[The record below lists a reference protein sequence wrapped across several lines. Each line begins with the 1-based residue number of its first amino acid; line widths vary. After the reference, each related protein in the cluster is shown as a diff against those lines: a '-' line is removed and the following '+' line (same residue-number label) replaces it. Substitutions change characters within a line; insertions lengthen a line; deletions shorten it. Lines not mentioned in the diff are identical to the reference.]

1 MHLFGAP
8 RAALPRRTD
17 AFSASTL
24 FVALSGT
31 AAVWLAT
38 AGVSAAADSQQ
49 AAPTD
54 AAQSQESQPQAS
66 VSALGGGAAA
76 ADAAS
81 APSIQV
87 AEIDESGTLGQV
99 TVTARRRSE
108 NAQDVP
114 IPIAVTSGADLDA
127 AGRFR
132 LENLNEALPSTNIEY
147 ANPRQT
153 SIAVRGLGNNPAND
167 ALESSVGIY
176 LDDVYLGRA
185 EMANTDLLD
194 IDQVTLLRGPQGTL
208 FGKNTVAGVL
218 SITTH
223 APSFKPWHDVEASYG
238 DYGYYQARGTW
249 NQPLTHQLA
258 ARLSLSKTFNDGF
271 VRDPTTGRTLDGTN
285 REGGRAQL
293 LWKPSDDFSIR
304 LIGDYSEEHSNTGAS
319 VLYNAGP
326 SGGAKYYAAL
336 ARAGASVIYSPDYD
350 YTTINGRQQM
360 NVRQGG
366 GSGELNWQ
374 IGGYRLTAITA
385 YRGWSFV
392 PYNDA
397 DATNLNAFTNAGQS
411 VNDNQW
417 SQEIRLASPSD
428 EPLSY
433 VVGVYY
439 FNEHQDNL
447 LQTQYGTNGPAILA
461 LGLGAP
467 SFANGY
473 TQTTQLLGTYSESAF
488 GQLTWRP
495 VSGWEFAFGLRDTNE
510 RKTVSLD
517 RTSAGATAFVT
528 NANFANRTL
537 DGLSVDNNGVSGLL
551 SASYKFAPN
560 VLGYLTLSRGTE
572 SGGINPTVPVPG
584 LSLAQLYVKPE
595 VAYDGELGIKSTL
608 LDRRIVLNADL
619 FWTDVRDYQSTLL
632 VQPNSSTSF
641 IQVESN
647 IGKVRTRGVEADVS
661 AVPITGVKLRL
672 ATSLNDARYISYT
685 GAPCSAEQ
693 LAPSLPPSAKTCSL
707 TGRPVVGAPRWVV
720 NPSAGYEHPLPGG
733 LSAEALASYSWR
745 SWFYGS
751 ADDSRYGRVPSYG
764 LLDVRFILH
773 GGDDGASPWS
783 LSVWSNNAL
792 GKRYVIGGLTVS
804 SALYSYSETP
814 GWPRTFGVTANVS
827 F

>member
-1 MHLFGAP
+1 MHSIGAP
-8 RAALPRRTD
+8 RAAFRRRADAFRASTFFVPLTGLATLWLTAAPAVADPQQLAATVTAQGSASAQPTAAPAGTD
-17 AFSASTL
+17 AT
-24 FVALSGT
+24 
-31 AAVWLAT
+31 
-38 AGVSAAADSQQ
+38 
-49 AAPTD
+49 
-54 AAQSQESQPQAS
+54 
-66 VSALGGGAAA
+66 
-76 ADAAS
+76 S
-81 APSIQV
+81 APPIQV

-185 EMANTDLLD
+185 EMANMDLLD
-194 IDQVTLLRGPQGTL
+194 IDQVALLRGPQGTL

-218 SITTH
+218 NITTTSP
-223 APSFKPWHDVEASYG
+223 AFKPWHDVEASYG

-249 NQPLTHQLA
+249 NQPLTDQVA
-258 ARLSLSKTFNDGF
+258 TRLSLSKTFNDGF

-285 REGGRAQL
+285 REGGRAQV
-293 LWKPSDDFSIR
+293 LWKPGDEFSIR
-304 LIGDYSEEHSNTGAS
+304 LIGDYSEEHSNTGAG
-319 VLYNAGP
+319 VIYNPGP
-326 SGGAKYYAAL
+326 NGGSKYYKAVAK
-336 ARAGASVIYSPDYD
+336 AGATVIYSPDYD
-350 YTTINGRQQM
+350 YTTIDGRQQM

-385 YRGWSFV
+385 YRSWSFV

-397 DATNLNAFTNAGQS
+397 DGTNLNALSNAAQS
-411 VNDNQW
+411 VDDNQW
-417 SQEIRLASPSD
+417 SQEIRLASPAD
-428 EPLSY
+428 GPLSY
-433 VVGVYY
+433 VVGLFY

-447 LQTQYGTNGPAILA
+447 LHTQYGANGAAILD

-467 SFANGY
+467 SFASGY

-495 VSGWEFAFGLRDTNE
+495 VSDWEFAFGLRDTNE
-510 RKTVSLD
+510 RKTVSLA
-517 RTSAGATAFVT
+517 RTSAGSIPFVS
-528 NANFANRTL
+528 NPNFADRTL
-537 DGLSVDNNGVSGLL
+537 DGLSLGNNGISGLL
-551 SASYKFAPN
+551 SASYKLDPN

-584 LSLAQLYVKPE
+584 LSLSQLYVKPE

-608 LDRRIVLNADL
+608 LDRRLVLNADL
-619 FWTDVRDYQSTLL
+619 YWTDVRDYQAALL
-632 VQPNSSTSF
+632 VQPNAATTF
-641 IQVESN
+641 IQIESN
-647 IGKVRTRGVEADVS
+647 IGKVRTRGAEADVS
-661 AVPITGVKLRL
+661 AVPVPGLKLRL
-672 ATSLNDARYISYT
+672 AGSLNDARYVSYT
-685 GAPCSAEQ
+685 NAPCSAEQ
-693 LAPSLPPSAKTCSL
+693 LAPSLPPSAKICDL
-707 TGRPVVGAPRWVV
+707 TGRPVVGAPKWVL
-720 NPSAGYEHPLPGG
+720 NPSADYEHPLPGG
-733 LSAEALASYSWR
+733 LSAQALASYSWR

-751 ADDSRYGRVPSYG
+751 ADDSRHGRVPSYG
-764 LLDVRFILH
+764 LLDVRFVLH
-773 GGDDGASPWS
+773 GGDDGERPWS
-783 LSVWSNNAL
+783 VSVWSNNAL
-792 GKRYVIGGLTVS
+792 DKRYVIGGLTVS
-804 SALYSYSETP
+804 SALYSYSEQP